1 MENGYIRKGAHL
13 STMKNIIP
21 ALALVI
27 VAAFL
32 VIAGC
37 TQPAPPAT
45 PTPTSVPPTVPV
57 VTPEP
62 TTEPAG
68 MGTPGPTQTLPPQYM
83 VAFQVTSSGN
93 TANPL
98 MYVSLQGGNGMNYIS
113 QVEVTL
119 TQPNGATQTQY
130 MNQPLSMGQTLTF
143 PCSTIKNRI
152 EIWTT
157 APTVG
162 KIKTYDKIVPFQSI
176 NPSY

>member
-1 MENGYIRKGAHL
+1 
-13 STMKNIIP
+13 
-21 ALALVI
+21 
-27 VAAFL
+27 
-32 VIAGC
+32 
-37 TQPAPPAT
+37 
-45 PTPTSVPPTVPV
+45 
-57 VTPEP
+57 
-62 TTEPAG
+62 

-83 VAFQVTSSGN
+83 VAYQVTSNGN

-98 MYVSLQGGNGMNYIS
+98 MYVSLQGGNGMNFIS

-119 TQPNGATQTQY
+119 TQPDGTSETQY

-143 PCSTIKNRI
+143 PCNQFQNRI

>member
-1 MENGYIRKGAHL
+1 
-13 STMKNIIP
+13 MKNIIP
-21 ALALVI
+21 GLAVVI
-27 VAAFL
+27 VVAFL
-32 VIAGC
+32 AVAGC
-37 TQPAPPAT
+37 TQPAPPGT
-45 PTPTSVPPTVPV
+45 PTPTSAPPTAIPTTIPV

-62 TTEPAG
+62 TTVPAG

-83 VAFQVTSSGN
+83 VAYQVTSNGN

-98 MYVSLQGGNGMNYIS
+98 MYVSLQGGNGMNFIS

-119 TQPNGATQTQY
+119 TQPDGTSETQY

-143 PCSTIKNRI
+143 PCNQFQNRI